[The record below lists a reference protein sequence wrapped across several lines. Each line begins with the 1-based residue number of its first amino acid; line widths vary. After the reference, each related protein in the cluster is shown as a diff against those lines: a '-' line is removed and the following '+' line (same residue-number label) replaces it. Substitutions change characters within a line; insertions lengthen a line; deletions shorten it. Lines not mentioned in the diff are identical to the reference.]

1 MIVEFDYE
9 NSAFI
14 KSFAVEKIII
24 KITTRFMSG
33 KLLMFAKLSWKSF
46 IYELTDTFC
55 FPKENIKEIYK
66 KHAIEN
72 MKIFHVLTDTDSTSI
87 KVIFIS
93 DPNSKA
99 PESKF
104 RNIIFDFIIA
114 SDIYKRFDSSHPFS
128 DLSDVRKKT
137 KEKNYEVTMKLKVSI
152 TLAL

>member
-1 MIVEFDYE
+1 
-9 NSAFI
+9 
-14 KSFAVEKIII
+14 
-24 KITTRFMSG
+24 
-33 KLLMFAKLSWKSF
+33 
-46 IYELTDTFC
+46 
-55 FPKENIKEIYK
+55 
-66 KHAIEN
+66 

-87 KVIFIS
+87 KFIFIS

-104 RNIIFDFIIA
+104 RNIIFEFIIA